1 MAQSITTKAQLKR
14 LPTGHRL
21 TLINSLMGPCNIPRT
36 IQKVMSNQIVMLLD
50 DGRISHLYLDNGHKL
65 EPTSQGFLMRTA
77 DGERIA
83 AEYIVD

>member
-14 LPTGHRL
+14 LPVGHKL

-36 IQKVMSNQIVMLLD
+36 VHKVMTNQIVMLLE
-50 DGRISHLYLDNGHKL
+50 DGRTSRLYLDNDMKL
-65 EPTSQGFLMRTA
+65 EPTPQGFLMRTA

-83 AEYIVD
+83 AEYVVD